1 VRPSRTAVAVSWF
14 RFLYDRHLV
23 YNQCWEDPRVD
34 ELALRLRSDDRVLAI
49 TSAGCNVLDY
59 ALSGARVLAVD
70 ANPRQN
76 HLLSL
81 KIAGIRAL
89 DFESF
94 FDLFGSGGSVRA
106 EEMYRDALRPNLSD
120 AARAFWDEGIAVFV
134 PRRSR
139 GGSFY
144 YTGTA
149 GLFARLVR
157 YYWEHVGALRKGLE
171 GLLAADGIGEQV
183 EVYRRLVRPRLLGNA
198 AARIIGSRS
207 ALSLVGVPGPQRAM
221 VASAP
226 GGIAGYLRSCLDHVM
241 SVALLREN
249 YFWSV
254 YITGSYPRGHCPE
267 YLKPAPFA
275 RLKGGLIDNV
285 SIRTGLLA
293 DVVGRSDA
301 TYSVFVLLDHMDW
314 LAGAPS
320 ALEGEWRELAAKA
333 EPGARVIFRSGA
345 SDASFL
351 PESVLARL
359 RFDERRATAL
369 HRLDRVGTYGSFHI
383 AELDPVP
390 V

>member
-1 VRPSRTAVAVSWF
+1 MAAAMPWF
-14 RFLYDRHLV
+14 RLLYDRHLV

-34 ELALRLRSDDRVLAI
+34 AMALRLRGDDRVLAI

-76 HLLSL
+76 HLLGL

-94 FDLFGSGGSVRA
+94 FELFGSGGSARA
-106 EEMYRDALRPNLSD
+106 EEMYRDALRPELD
-120 AARAFWDEGIAVFV
+120 TPARSFWDGAIGAFI
-134 PRRSR
+134 PQRSR

-144 YTGTA
+144 YSGTA

-157 YYWEHVGALRKGLE
+157 YYLEHVGALRRGLE
-171 GLLAADGIGEQV
+171 RLLAADGIGEQLDL
-183 EVYRRLVRPRLLGNA
+183 YRRLVRPRLLGDV
-198 AARIIGSRS
+198 AARIIGSRGV
-207 ALSLVGVPGPQRAM
+207 LSLVGVPGPQRAL

-254 YITGSYPRGHCPE
+254 YITGSYAREHCPE
-267 YLKPAPFA
+267 YLKAVPFA
-275 RLKGGLIDNV
+275 RLKGGLVDNI

-314 LAGAPS
+314 LAATPS
-320 ALEGEWRELAAKA
+320 ALEAEWRELAAKA
-333 EPGARVIFRSGA
+333 DPGARFIFRSGA
-345 SDASFL
+345 RDASFL
-351 PESVLARL
+351 PRSVLARL
-359 RFDERRATAL
+359 LFDEPRAAEL

-383 AELDPVP
+383 AGLHPVHA
-390 V
+390 

>member
-1 VRPSRTAVAVSWF
+1 MPSRTAAAVSWF

-275 RLKGGLIDNV
+275 RLKGGLVDNV

>member
-1 VRPSRTAVAVSWF
+1 VTQAIAAAGMPWF

-34 ELALRLRSDDRVLAI
+34 EMALRLRSDDRVLAI

-59 ALSGARVLAVD
+59 ALSGAQVLAVD
-70 ANPRQN
+70 ANPLQN

-81 KIAGIRAL
+81 KIAGIRSL
-89 DFESF
+89 DFEAF
-94 FDLFGSGGSVRA
+94 FELFGAGGSVRA
-106 EEMYRDALRPNLSD
+106 EEMYRDALRPQLNVP
-120 AARAFWDEGIAVFV
+120 ARSFWDCAIAAFV
-134 PRRSR
+134 PGRSR

-144 YTGTA
+144 YSGTA

-157 YYWEHVGALRKGLE
+157 YYLEHVAALRRGLE
-171 GLLAADGIGEQV
+171 SLLAADGIGEQV
-183 EVYRRLVRPRLLGNA
+183 EVYRRLVRPRLLGDV
-198 AARIIGSRS
+198 AARIIGSRGV
-207 ALSLVGVPGPQRAM
+207 LSLVGVPGPQREL
-221 VASAP
+221 VASCP

-254 YITGSYPRGHCPE
+254 YITGSYARGHCPE
-267 YLKPAPFA
+267 YLKPGPFE
-275 RLKGGLIDNV
+275 RLKTGLVDNV
-285 SIRTGLLA
+285 SIRTGLLV

-320 ALEGEWRELAAKA
+320 ALEAEWRELAARA

-351 PESVLARL
+351 PRSVYERL
-359 RFDERRATAL
+359 RFDEPRAATL

-383 AELDPVP
+383 AELDPAP
-390 V
+390 A

>member
-1 VRPSRTAVAVSWF
+1 MPWF

-34 ELALRLRSDDRVLAI
+34 EQALRLRSDDRVLAI

-70 ANPRQN
+70 ANARQN
-76 HLLSL
+76 HLLRL

-94 FDLFGSGGSVRA
+94 FELFGRGGSPRA
-106 EEMYRDALRPNLSD
+106 AEMYRDALRTQLSVE
-120 AARAFWDEGIAVFV
+120 AQAFWDSSIAAFL
-134 PRRSR
+134 PDRSR

-144 YTGTA
+144 YSGTT
-149 GLFARLVR
+149 GLFARVVR
-157 YYWEHVGALRKGLE
+157 YYLEHVATLRQGLE
-171 GLLAADGIGEQV
+171 GLLAADGIPEQV
-183 EVYRRLVRPRLLGNA
+183 EVYRRLVRPRLLGDTT
-198 AARIIGSRS
+198 ARIVGSRGV
-207 ALSLVGVPGPQRAM
+207 LSLLGVPGPQREL
-221 VASAP
+221 VASNP
-226 GGIAGYLRSCLDHVM
+226 GGIAGYLRACLDHVM

-254 YITGSYPRGHCPE
+254 YITGSYARGHCPE
-267 YLKPAPFA
+267 YLKPVPFE
-275 RLKGGLIDNV
+275 RLKAGLVDNV

-293 DVVGRSDA
+293 DVVGRSEA

-314 LAGAPS
+314 LAGAPLV
-320 ALEGEWRELAAKA
+320 LEAEWREIAAKA

-351 PESVLARL
+351 PRAVAERL
-359 RFDERRATAL
+359 RFDPARAAAL

-383 AELDPVP
+383 AEIELAFC
-390 V
+390 